1 MIVGRQPQLVTVQG
15 SLDAVPPF
23 DFTHSLRFLGA
34 FQPSKGEQTVT
45 DQALIRATRSDGQ
58 TLAFRITS
66 SGSVDVPH
74 LDYTLYSREPIPVP
88 LQSAAEDRVAHFLS
102 LNDDLAPFYV
112 LAKGDPVFAEIV
124 KKLYGYHQ
132 VKFLT
137 PFEGAVW
144 AILSSRNTFAAARTL
159 KARLTETYG
168 DGLDMLGAPY
178 LAFPEPEDVLPA
190 SPADLVALIRNEQRG
205 EYIWHAAR
213 AFASVDDHWLR
224 TADYDEVYRW
234 LRGIRGIG
242 EWSASF
248 ILIRALGRMERLI
261 APEKRLLESTSE
273 AYGRDLTE
281 DELFKLAEPY
291 GDYKAYWSHYLRAA
305 S

>member
-1 MIVGRQPQLVTVQG
+1 MIVGKQPQLATTHG
-15 SLDAVPPF
+15 TLEAIPPF
-23 DFTHSLRFLGA
+23 DFAQSLKFLGA

-45 DQALIRATRSDGQ
+45 DQALIRATRLGGQ
-58 TLAFRITS
+58 TIAFRVTS
-66 SGSVDVPH
+66 SGSVDAPR
-74 LDYTLYSREPIPVP
+74 LDYTLYSREPVNPTR
-88 LQSAAEDRVAHFLS
+88 QAAAEDRISHFLS
-102 LNDDLAPFYV
+102 LRDDLTPFYA
-112 LAKGDPVFAEIV
+112 LAQSDPVFAGIV
-124 KKLYGYHQ
+124 QKLYGYHQ

-144 AILSSRNTFAAARTL
+144 ALLSSRNTFAAARTL
-159 KARLTETYG
+159 KNRLTEVYG
-168 DGLDMLGAPY
+168 DGLDVEGTPY
-178 LAFPEPEDVLPA
+178 PAFPEPEDVLPA
-190 SPADLVALIRNEQRG
+190 SPADLVGLIRNEQRG

-213 AFASVDDHWLR
+213 AFALVDDPWLR

-234 LRGIRGIG
+234 LRDIRGIG

-248 ILIRALGRMERLI
+248 ILIRSLGRMERLI

-273 AYGRDLTE
+273 AYGRALTE
-281 DELFKLAEPY
+281 DDLLRLAEPY